1 MLQTFKA
8 KLNNCVLTWKDE
20 VPESVREGEEVEVIV
35 TVLDEDKETAPKARR
50 PFGLAKGLFVVPDD
64 FDAPLPDEMLTK
76 FYNS

>member
-8 KLNNCVLTWKDE
+8 KLNNGVLTWSDE

-35 TVLDEDKETAPKARR
+35 TVLDENKEAAPKARR

-64 FDAPLPDEMLTK
+64 FDARLPDEMLTK
-76 FYNS
+76 FYKS